1 MNTKRIGNIGEAKV
15 LAEFVKWG
23 IPIYIQFGD
32 TERADYIADFNGKL
46 NKIQVKT
53 AEKLLKDRGSFIVH
67 LYSLTTKNG
76 KQVQTPYSKE
86 EVDYFAIYCIESD
99 TLILY
104 PNNESAE
111 TVCVRLCST
120 RNNQTRGTHYASDY
134 TFDKWFDRDVSP
146 LPDKE

>member
-1 MNTKRIGNIGEAKV
+1 MNTKRIGNIGEARV
-15 LAEFVKWG
+15 LMEFVKWG

-32 TERADYIADFNGKL
+32 TERADYIADFNNKL
-46 NKIQVKT
+46 NRIQVKT
-53 AEKLLKDRGSFIVH
+53 AEKLSKDKTSFTVH

-76 KQVQTPYSKE
+76 KQVQTPYSKD

-104 PNNESAE
+104 PNNESVEAL
-111 TVCVRLCST
+111 CVRLCST
-120 RNNQTRGTHYASDY
+120 KNNQTKGVHYASDY
-134 TFDKWFDRDVSP
+134 TFDKWFNRGVSP